1 MAKSWAPRLCR
12 LPKLNRLNQ
21 KNYIN
26 KMKKT
31 ITKPEVKV
39 MKLQKMNVIA
49 TSGEVPVTGFNATM
63 STSRGQK
70 MEGEKAW
77 KFN

>member
-1 MAKSWAPRLCR
+1 
-12 LPKLNRLNQ
+12 
-21 KNYIN
+21 
-26 KMKKT
+26 MKKT

-49 TSGEVPVTGFNATM
+49 TSGEVPVTGFNVTM

-70 MEGEKAW
+70 MEGTKAW